1 MSEQEKRGPGG
12 NPTLCTPEIIAEAG
26 RLALAGN
33 FYEPI
38 YILLGISKA
47 TAYNWLQWG
56 EEGREPFKEY
66 LDAIKSG
73 WAAAEARISAQLQQ
87 HGTKASEGQWTPL
100 AWFLERR
107 FADRWGKRTFT
118 KQEISGPGGKPV
130 EYRRITAEQIE
141 QLLIEETPPDDSD
154 SSGEE

>member
-1 MSEQEKRGPGG
+1 MSDTKPPLGR
-12 NPTLCTPEIIAEAG
+12 PTNCTPEIIERAG
-26 RLALAGN
+26 DLARAGN
-33 FYEPI
+33 YFECI
-38 YILLGISKA
+38 YLYLEIPKS
-47 TAYNWLQWG
+47 TAYRW
-56 EEGREPFKEY
+56 REDGLKGVEPYATFWDTLER
-66 LDAIKSG
+66 G
-73 WAAAEARISAQLQQ
+73 WAAAETRLTAQIQQ
-87 HGTKASEGQWTPL
+87 HGQSDQPGQWTAL